1 MVDLCREAVVIRRVV
16 AGVSM
21 EIRVD
26 SSAYRGVT
34 LRIVGLE
41 DGRFRY
47 VVKLLHRDPDLSVRL
62 AEDEDE
68 VAVKA
73 QWRKW
78 ISFFGLP
85 AFVGRTSSTDVQ
97 VNVAGVDLVRRLPSG
112 RRRGRGAMARRPGF
126 VRRRTSSRYGRR
138 LPSERP

>member
-1 MVDLCREAVVIRRVV
+1 MVELSREAVVFRRVV

-21 EIRVD
+21 SIRVD
-26 SSAYRGVT
+26 SSAFRGIT

-47 VVKLLHRDPDLSVRL
+47 IVQLLHHDRDLSVRL
-62 AEDEDE
+62 AEDED
-68 VAVKA
+68 VAAVKA

-85 AFVGRTSSTDVQ
+85 AFVGRTSSSDVP
-97 VNVAGVDLVRRLPSG
+97 VNVAGVDLVRCLQSG
-112 RRRGRGAMARRPGF
+112 RRRGRGPMARRPGF
-126 VRRRTSSRYGRR
+126 VRRGAYSRLR
-138 LPSERP
+138 SEPP